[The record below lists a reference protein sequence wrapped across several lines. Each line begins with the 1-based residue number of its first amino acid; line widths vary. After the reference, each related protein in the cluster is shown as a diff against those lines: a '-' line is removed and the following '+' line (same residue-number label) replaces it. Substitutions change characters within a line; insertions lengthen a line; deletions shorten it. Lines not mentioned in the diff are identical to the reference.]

1 MESWFNPDS
10 WMDVADHLLLIIGAT
25 ATAAVPSWF
34 AARNHKEISSVKDQ
48 VVNGHKSPMRD
59 DLDRVLARLEE
70 LSSFLAEVG
79 RGVSGLRSDLND
91 EEIRRRENI
100 RELRS
105 DMSDIDR
112 KLAELEARLNRNE

>member
-1 MESWFNPDS
+1 MEGWFNPDN
-10 WMDVADHLLLIIGAT
+10 WLDVVDHLLLIIGVVAT
-25 ATAAVPSWF
+25 AVVPSWF
-34 AARNHKEISSVKDQ
+34 AARNHKEIRSVKDQ
-48 VVNGHKSPMRD
+48 VVNGHTSPMRD

-70 LSSFLAEVG
+70 LSKFLAEVG

-105 DMSDIDR
+105 DIDR
-112 KLAELEARLNRNE
+112 KLAELESRLNGN